1 MKPSRALS
9 AVLAGALVAVGA
21 LVASVPA
28 HAAAGDIRVYKDL
41 NAMASPSNVVTM
53 PDGTIW
59 VAEGIDPYLHEYSAA
74 GEHLNVFG
82 PLTGMAGMSS
92 ITVGPDGR
100 LWMSSYQKVGVYA
113 PGRGLDAVISLKGA
127 YPAGGKDVS
136 LGSLTQGSGSIWGA
150 AGAGFVGVMRMGT
163 DGSFQDFIDLPE
175 AVLEVDADPGNYRV
189 WFAEYNT
196 SYVGFIDPAT
206 GLYVRIPNPDGLLST
221 GHVAAVKDGTVWMT
235 AGDSVYHVSVAGT
248 SSTWARQTLPAG
260 TVVDSL
266 EVAPD
271 GTLWASLSDQ
281 RLFAV
286 FPDGTTGTY
295 GPAGSRVSDVT
306 VIGDRLWMSGGS
318 NYLASMEL
326 LVPPAITAC
335 PPATGVAGTSYS
347 SGPLPTSGSAPSRFA
362 LSSGTLPP
370 DLKLDASTGVV
381 SGTPTTAGSWTFAL
395 RVTAT
400 FGTREASNDRN
411 CTITI
416 GEAPPTLGPLVESA
430 PAVVGE
436 LYTATVT
443 AGGGE
448 PTSITMVGGSPP
460 PGTTLSVSGRVVTL
474 TGRPT
479 AAGTFNIQLRAAN
492 DGGDYTNAYDVVVA
506 AAPVVAPTLPAASWP
521 SVQVNTPFSQSV
533 TAAGDEPITFS
544 ADPATLPPGV
554 KLTSSGRTVTLS
566 GTPTAVGDFD
576 VEISAAN
583 PGGSDRETY
592 RVSVTSAP
600 PVPVA
605 PTLADVSS
613 SSGRVGDLFEATI
626 AITGTGPFDV
636 QISAGALPPG
646 LRYTVMAGN
655 VVISGTPISAGS
667 ADFTLTATGAG
678 GQVSRAYRILVEPLA
693 VTPGTGGVGGTTP
706 GSSPGAGGSGAAPTG
721 TRPGVLAS
729 TGLTGPVGAP
739 QIAVGALALTLAA
752 AGAAAVGAATGRH
765 RVFTVRSGAANRRE
779 G

>member
-100 LWMSSYQKVGVYA
+100 LWMSSYQTVGVYA

-221 GHVAAVKDGTVWMT
+221 GHVAAVKDGTVWMS

-248 SSTWARQTLPAG
+248 SSTWVRQTLPAG

-362 LSSGTLPP
+362 VSSGTLPP
-370 DLKLDASTGVV
+370 GLSLDTTTGAV
-381 SGTPTTAGSWTFAL
+381 SGTPTAVGASTFAL

-416 GEAPPTLGPLVESA
+416 GEAPPTVGPLVESA

-436 LYTATVT
+436 PYTATVT
-443 AGGGE
+443 IGGGT
-448 PTSITMVGGSPP
+448 PTTISTVGSSLP
-460 PGTTLSVSGRVVTL
+460 PGTTVGISGRTVSVTG
-474 TGRPT
+474 TPT
-479 AAGTFNIQLRAAN
+479 AAGTFTIQVYAAN
-492 DGGDYTNAYDVVVA
+492 AGGDETAVHQIVVA
-506 AAPVVAPTLPAASWP
+506 AAPVVVPTLPAASWP
-521 SVQVNTPFSQSV
+521 AVQVNTPFSQSV

-554 KLTSSGRTVTLS
+554 KLTSTGRTVTLS

-576 VEISAAN
+576 VAITATN
-583 PGGSDRETY
+583 PGGVDKETY
-592 RVSVTSAP
+592 RISVTPA
-600 PVPVA
+600 PVA
-605 PTLADVSS
+605 PALGEASS
-613 SSGRVGDLFEATI
+613 STARVGDPFESTI
-626 AITGTGPFDV
+626 PVTGSGVVDV
-636 QISAGALPPG
+636 QVTSGALPAG
-646 LRYTVMAGN
+646 LMLVRIAGG
-655 VVISGTPISAGS
+655 VTISGTPISAGP

-721 TRPGVLAS
+721 TRPGALAS

-752 AGAAAVGAATGRH
+752 AGAAAVAAATGRH